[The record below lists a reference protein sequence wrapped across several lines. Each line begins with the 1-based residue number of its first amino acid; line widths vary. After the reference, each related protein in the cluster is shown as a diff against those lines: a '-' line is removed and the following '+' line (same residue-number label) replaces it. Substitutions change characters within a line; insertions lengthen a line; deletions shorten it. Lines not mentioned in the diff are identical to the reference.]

1 MNSHDELGYI
11 KIMTRILDEM
21 SKENDK
27 IRRELLMHRI
37 IILLEFVLI
46 LFLVYKVFK
55 GVN

>member
-27 IRRELLMHRI
+27 IRRELLMHRM

>member
-11 KIMTRILDEM
+11 KIITRILDEM

-27 IRRELLMHRI
+27 IRREVMMHRI
-37 IILLEFVLI
+37 IILLQFVLI
-46 LFLVYKVFK
+46 IFLLFK

>member
-11 KIMTRILDEM
+11 KIITRIIDEM

-27 IRRELLMHRI
+27 IRREMLMHRI
-37 IILLEFVLI
+37 IIILEFVLLI
-46 LFLVYKVFK
+46 FLLLK